1 MSPKLFYKLI
11 KYINKE
17 ALIALIV
24 ISSLT
29 HYCTKIL
36 CVKSGYTTRV
46 GKGDCPKRE

>member
-24 ISSLT
+24 ISSHT
-29 HYCTKIL
+29 HYCTKVL
-36 CVKSGYTTRV
+36 CVKSGYTTQV